1 MIAQKGYEKLCCLAC
16 AQHGEHNFGTTCI
29 CRVHFIYTSYVQ
41 VPKANLPEGKLVEC
55 CHCGCRGCASGDGGK
70 RVFELYV
77 INDQSKKR
85 DHEDETDDVRKRIAD
100 LSNLMK
106 ETEEEES

>member
-1 MIAQKGYEKLCCLAC
+1 MRNSVVLLVLNTENIISE
-16 AQHGEHNFGTTCI
+16 QHVFVESILFYYSNI
-29 CRVHFIYTSYVQ
+29 Q
-41 VPKANLPEGKLVEC
+41 VPKANLPEGKVVEC

-70 RVFELYV
+70 RVSEQYMTD
-77 INDQSKKR
+77 DQSKKR

>member
-1 MIAQKGYEKLCCLAC
+1 MK
-16 AQHGEHNFGTTCI
+16 NFAVLLVLSMENI
-29 CRVHFIYTSYVQ
+29 ILEQRAFAESIYVYFSYGQ

-77 INDQSKKR
+77 LNDQSKKR